1 MEPKAPCEGRAGS
14 RASLWIVTSRVP
26 KTPRARL
33 RTAAT
38 PSGLSREQTTRLTLG
53 APIRHSGWVQEA
65 IPVLRI
71 ADAAQAVV
79 WYRRL
84 GYDQEWEHRF
94 QPGFP
99 AFVSI
104 SRKGEARIFLSEH
117 TGDAVPEGLI
127 YLRVG
132 DIESIAVEFDVEI
145 VEQPWGRE
153 VKLVDPDGNRLRVG
167 DAAQSGYP
175 CRRNRP

>member
-1 MEPKAPCEGRAGS
+1 VEE
-14 RASLWIVTSRVP
+14 T
-26 KTPRARL
+26 
-33 RTAAT
+33 
-38 PSGLSREQTTRLTLG
+38 
-53 APIRHSGWVQEA
+53 

-71 ADAAQAVV
+71 ADAAQAVA

-84 GYDQEWEHRF
+84 GYDQESEHRF
-94 QPGFP
+94 EPGFP

-117 TGDAVPEGLI
+117 TGDAVPDGLI

-132 DIESIAVEFDVEI
+132 EIEPIAVEFDVEI

-153 VKLVDPDGNRLRVG
+153 VHLVDPDGNRLRVG
-167 DAAQSGYP
+167 ASAHSG
-175 CRRNRP
+175 

>member
-1 MEPKAPCEGRAGS
+1 ME
-14 RASLWIVTSRVP
+14 T
-26 KTPRARL
+26 
-33 RTAAT
+33 
-38 PSGLSREQTTRLTLG
+38 
-53 APIRHSGWVQEA
+53 A

-71 ADAAQAVV
+71 VNAAQAVA

-94 QPGFP
+94 EPGFP

-117 TGDAVPEGLI
+117 TGDARPGGLI
-127 YLRVG
+127 LLEVRE
-132 DIESIAVEFDVEI
+132 IEPVAVEFDVEI

-153 VKLVDPDGNRLRVG
+153 VHLVDPDGNRLRVS
-167 DAAQSGYP
+167 ASAQSG
-175 CRRNRP
+175 